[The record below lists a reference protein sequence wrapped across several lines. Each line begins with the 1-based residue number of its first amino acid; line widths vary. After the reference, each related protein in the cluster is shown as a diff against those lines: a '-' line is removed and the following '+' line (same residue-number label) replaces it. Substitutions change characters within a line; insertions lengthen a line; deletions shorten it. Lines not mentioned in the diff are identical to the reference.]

1 MLGRPVKKPGDDSG
15 LVRAPADRGTVGNE
29 RGEVKPG
36 GLDAGRC
43 AHHLCGMVRRLVI
56 LLILAAT
63 AAAVA
68 GAAEARQRRQIDAT
82 PFSHAPCSVLDGQP
96 CTPSFCSVFNHGPC
110 IPEIDYPYGENLQL
124 TIQSV
129 PPQQDSA
136 KYQKPDHDLDS
147 IGDLFAALRS
157 CWSPPPAD
165 SAREGMQMSVR
176 FSFKRTGEII
186 AAPRLTF
193 ATADVSADT
202 RATYLKAINASLDA
216 CEPLKFTSG
225 LGGALAGR
233 PIAIRYVDNRAL
245 GKQSGTR

>member
-1 MLGRPVKKPGDDSG
+1 ML
-15 LVRAPADRGTVGNE
+15 
-29 RGEVKPG
+29 
-36 GLDAGRC
+36 
-43 AHHLCGMVRRLVI
+43 RRIAI
-56 LLILAAT
+56 LLVVTMVGISSAAS
-63 AAAVA
+63 
-68 GAAEARQRRQIDAT
+68 ARPRHPINPT
-82 PFSHAPCSVLDGQP
+82 PFSHSPCSVLDGQP

-124 TIQSV
+124 TIQTV
-129 PPQQDSA
+129 PPDGQADE
-136 KYQKPDHDLDS
+136 YRKPDHDLDT

-186 AAPRLTF
+186 ASPRMTY
-193 ATADVSADT
+193 AMAGVSADT

-216 CEPLKFTSG
+216 CMPLKFTGS

-233 PIAIRYVDNRAL
+233 PIAIRYVDNRDL
-245 GKQSGTR
+245 GRSSN